1 MTRNSVIVA
10 AIAAGLLL
18 MATGSANAQSQ
29 IQFSNMHDF
38 VTGTDLPGA
47 GILERTKNT
56 ASLNLALQGLD
67 TDAAYT
73 TWWVVFNNPENCA
86 ALPCGLDDLG
96 DPAVEAS
103 VLWATGFV
111 TGADGTANVSAHLD
125 ARSAADGAS
134 VLFGPRLNQGNGFDA
149 EIHVI
154 VRTHGAA
161 IAGATAGQ
169 ISTVDGSCGVNT
181 CDDQQAIMFLPIP

>member
-10 AIAAGLLL
+10 AIAVGFFL
-18 MATGSANAQSQ
+18 MTAGSASAQSHV
-29 IQFSNMHDF
+29 QFSNMNDF
-38 VTGTDLPGA
+38 ETGVNLAGA

-73 TWWVVFNNPENCA
+73 IWWVVFNNPENCA
-86 ALPCGLDDLG
+86 AMPCGLGDLG

-103 VLWATGFV
+103 VFWATGFV

-125 ARSAADGAS
+125 ARNAADGAS

-161 IAGATAGQ
+161 IAGATDGQ

-181 CDDQQAIMFLPIP
+181 CDDQQAIIFLPIP